1 MARDLRVLIEWES
14 VLHRMLDCTQR
25 FPKSVRFSFV
35 QRIDTLVLD
44 IAQTIVK
51 AQYAPTE
58 DQPVHLQ
65 ILNSQLAQLRLL
77 WRLSADRKYLSMGL
91 LREFIEALDGIGFQV
106 HAWLKVVNVEMDPDF
121 THKAD

>member
-1 MARDLRVLIEWES
+1 MARDLRVLIEWEGI
-14 VLHRMLDCTQR
+14 LHRMLDCTQR

-35 QRIDTLVLD
+35 QRIDALLLD

-58 DQPVHLQ
+58 DQSVHLQ

-106 HAWLKVVNVEMDPDF
+106 HAWLKVVTLGSDSDF
-121 THKAD
+121 THEVD